1 MHADPADRRRGWAQ
15 RLDHRGGPCGGARRA
30 DPGADSCGR
39 QRNARYLAAAGEP
52 RLGAAAPRGAPRA
65 VVRRRRAG
73 GQRRKFHDRGSPVIK
88 QTVRAASEADGLVTE
103 MRQLA
108 QAVVPGQT
116 VDDPAY
122 MERTISTRIATF
134 LMVLLVTIIFAT
146 SALPDVG
153 PTLAKVI
160 QAHL

>member
-1 MHADPADRRRGWAQ
+1 M
-15 RLDHRGGPCGGARRA
+15 
-30 DPGADSCGR
+30 
-39 QRNARYLAAAGEP
+39 
-52 RLGAAAPRGAPRA
+52 
-65 VVRRRRAG
+65 
-73 GQRRKFHDRGSPVIK
+73 K
-88 QTVRAASEADGLVTE
+88 QTVRAASNADGMVNE

-116 VDDPAY
+116 IDDPAY
-122 MERTISTRIATF
+122 LERIISTRIATF

-146 SALPDVG
+146 SAVPDVG

>member
-1 MHADPADRRRGWAQ
+1 
-15 RLDHRGGPCGGARRA
+15 
-30 DPGADSCGR
+30 
-39 QRNARYLAAAGEP
+39 
-52 RLGAAAPRGAPRA
+52 
-65 VVRRRRAG
+65 
-73 GQRRKFHDRGSPVIK
+73 VIK
-88 QTVRAASEADGLVTE
+88 QTVRAASETDGLVNE

-116 VDDPAY
+116 IDDPAY
-122 MERTISTRIATF
+122 LERTISTRIATF

-153 PTLAKVI
+153 PSLAKVI

>member
-1 MHADPADRRRGWAQ
+1 M
-15 RLDHRGGPCGGARRA
+15 
-30 DPGADSCGR
+30 
-39 QRNARYLAAAGEP
+39 
-52 RLGAAAPRGAPRA
+52 
-65 VVRRRRAG
+65 
-73 GQRRKFHDRGSPVIK
+73 VIK
-88 QTVRAASEADGLVTE
+88 QTVRAASETDGMVND

-116 VDDPAY
+116 IDDPAY
-122 MERTISTRIATF
+122 LERAISTRIATF

>member
-1 MHADPADRRRGWAQ
+1 MM
-15 RLDHRGGPCGGARRA
+15 
-30 DPGADSCGR
+30 
-39 QRNARYLAAAGEP
+39 
-52 RLGAAAPRGAPRA
+52 
-65 VVRRRRAG
+65 
-73 GQRRKFHDRGSPVIK
+73 K
-88 QTVRAASEADGLVTE
+88 QTVRAASETDGLVNE
-103 MRQLA
+103 MRQMA

-122 MERTISTRIATF
+122 LERMISTRIATF

-153 PTLAKVI
+153 PSLAKVI